1 MCSRAASE
9 WYVRVTVCTADNE
22 ANTGRS
28 EALFEAQRAE
38 NKAEDRTV
46 FAECPLCTVTF
57 FQNIFTGKKVLL
69 IFPHRPVFFHIVQ
82 YYFKYWTKYSIFF
95 EYWTEYSIIFKYWT
109 EYSII
114 FKCGND
120 FIQGLKYEDANFWT
134 RVLEVRILLTAIFS
148 FELIRFFFK
157 GKPICI
163 KF

>member
-1 MCSRAASE
+1 M
-9 WYVRVTVCTADNE
+9 
-22 ANTGRS
+22 
-28 EALFEAQRAE
+28 FEAQRAE

-46 FAECPLCTVTF
+46 FAECPLCTVTV

-114 FKCGND
+114 SMISYKALNTRTQILGH
-120 FIQGLKYEDANFWT
+120 AFWNYIYCNLYHT
-134 RVLEVRILLTAIFS
+134 SASLRYINEISA
-148 FELIRFFFK
+148 
-157 GKPICI
+157 C
-163 KF
+163 